1 MIIVITFLSIMKEQK
16 LRNVTI
22 YTKYDFRIYKMFLLT
37 CKIVKPKDKG
47 GIKNGTSSKPR

>member
-1 MIIVITFLSIMKEQK
+1 MKEIK

-22 YTKYDFRIYKMFLLT
+22 YTKYEFSIYKMFLLT